1 MNGTKL
7 KISYYQFVL
16 IIFGVQVGIGMLS
29 LPRNLAEKAGSSS
42 WISILFGGLISSLL
56 SMFYIK
62 LNQKVPHEDLS
73 SLITIYLG
81 KILGKICLLILS
93 IFFLYAAYLVLMLSV
108 LFVQSYLL
116 QHTSAYIILFLF
128 LIPTYQLVIGG
139 IHLIA
144 KYIET
149 IFPLIIFFIVMLFL
163 TLKEPNVKNL
173 LPIIKEGWLPILK
186 AVPTTTMSF
195 LGIEIIFLIYPY
207 LDKKEKAMKGVIIAN
222 TMTTFTYLFVTIISF
237 VNASPDEILTIF
249 SPVIAM
255 LSIIEFQFLERMD
268 VILLS
273 LLFMVIS
280 KTWVTYFWAGLDGF
294 NKLFKIKKFPLFV
307 LIIFGIVTISSYLFI
322 PTFKVI
328 GFQLKILSYTGLI
341 VIIGLPLILW
351 VGGIVNKDK
360 FRVTTK

>member
-1 MNGTKL
+1 MNVSKFN
-7 KISYYQFVL
+7 ISYYQFVL

-29 LPRNLAEKAGSSS
+29 LPRNLAEIAGTSS
-42 WISILFGGLISSLL
+42 WISIILGGLITTLL
-56 SMFYIK
+56 SMLYIK
-62 LNQKVPHEDLS
+62 LSQKVPHDSFS

-81 KILGKICLLILS
+81 NVLGKICLFLLA

-108 LFVQSYLL
+108 LFVQTYLL
-116 QHTSAYIILFLF
+116 QHTSAFIILFLF
-128 LIPTYQLVIGG
+128 LIPSYQLITGG

-149 IFPLIIFFIVMLFL
+149 IFPLIIFFIVILFL
-163 TLKEPNVKNL
+163 TLKEPNIKNL
-173 LPIIKEGWLPILK
+173 FPIIKEGWLPIIK

-207 LDKKEKAMKGVIIAN
+207 LEKKDKAMKGVITAN
-222 TMTTFTYLFVTIISF
+222 VMSTFMYLFVTIISF
-237 VNASPDEILTIF
+237 VNANPYEILDIF

-280 KTWVTYFWAGLDGF
+280 KTWVTYFWAGLVGF
-294 NKLFKIKKFPLFV
+294 NELFKMKKFPLFV
-307 LIIFGIVTISSYLFI
+307 LIIFGIITISTYLFI
-322 PTFKVI
+322 PTFKLI
-328 GFQLKILSYTGLI
+328 GLQLKIISNTGLI
-341 VIIGLPLILW
+341 VILGIPLILW
-351 VGGIVNKDK
+351 VARIVNKDK